1 MESCHEGTLPL
12 FGSGLF
18 LSLLVES
25 LTPTLNL
32 FLCSLLSLNY
42 TFFYFHKPFVLFLIV
57 DMHENDY

>member
-25 LTPTLNL
+25 LTRTLNL
-32 FLCSLLSLNY
+32 FVFSFIFKLY
-42 TFFYFHKPFVLFLIV
+42 IFYFYTPYVLFLIV